1 MIPTDLHRPEARR
14 ESHFE
19 RESHQM
25 KCANMRC
32 TISRGECCLMSLD
45 HLSNLPLHARPR
57 PSSRSSFLLSLTN
70 TCTSRH
76 CVLLLDAA
84 PFHSYFLST
93 FMTRNARRGRKWSAH
108 ACGGG
113 HSVADAAAVLAFA
126 INCRHI
132 SPREFSTCQTVLSS
146 CSRICVHL
154 LAFVAADGVC
164 CIRKIHG
171 HNL

>member
-45 HLSNLPLHARPR
+45 PLSNLPPHARPR

-108 ACGGG
+108 ACRGG

-126 INCRHI
+126 INCPHI
-132 SPREFSTCQTVLSS
+132 SPRDFSTCQTVLSS
-146 CSRICVHL
+146 CSRCLSPTARICPES
-154 LAFVAADGVC
+154 
-164 CIRKIHG
+164 I
-171 HNL
+171 